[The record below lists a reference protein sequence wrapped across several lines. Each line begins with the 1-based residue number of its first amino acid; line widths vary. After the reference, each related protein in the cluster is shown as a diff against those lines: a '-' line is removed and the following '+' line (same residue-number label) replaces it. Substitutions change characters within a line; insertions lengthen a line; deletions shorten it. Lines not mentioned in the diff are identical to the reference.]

1 MVCPVCIIFVQT
13 EHMKGKI
20 EIPKFSWWDWFLI
33 VGFISV
39 SVAVSVLKGNFS
51 VLSFIAGTCSV
62 LCVIFGVKGS
72 VLNFLFGF
80 LGSCIQGYMA
90 LRSGLYANAVLFLLY
105 NVPMQFVGWAQWRKR
120 ALGGGSEGI
129 KTRWMSWPQRALLII
144 LSTAAVWGISRLLL
158 KTDDPQPVSDAL
170 AMTVAVGAQFLLTFA
185 FIEQWF
191 MWIVVNGANLVMW
204 AIAATRGVQF
214 APIMVVQYVF
224 YMMNSIY
231 GIVWWS
237 KMSKKA

>member
-1 MVCPVCIIFVQT
+1 M
-13 EHMKGKI
+13 
-20 EIPKFSWWDWFLI
+20 SNRI
-33 VGFISV
+33 VLGIDI
-39 SVAVSVLKGNFS
+39 G
-51 VLSFIAGTCSV
+51 GT
-62 LCVIFGVKGS
+62 
-72 VLNFLFGF
+72 N
-80 LGSCIQGYMA
+80 
-90 LRSGLYANAVLFLLY
+90 LRMGLVDEAYQLTRFERF
-105 NVPMQFVGWAQWRKR
+105 PSQET
-120 ALGGGSEGI
+120 LGGGSEGI
-129 KTRWMSWPQRALLII
+129 KTRWMSWPQRVLLIV
-144 LSTAAVWGISRLLL
+144 LSAAAVWGISRLLL

>member
-1 MVCPVCIIFVQT
+1 MATIKDKTMYVCSECGFDSPKWSGKCPSCGMWNT
-13 EHMKGKI
+13 MK
-20 EIPKFSWWDWFLI
+20 EM
-33 VGFISV
+33 
-39 SVAVSVLKGNFS
+39 
-51 VLSFIAGTCSV
+51 T
-62 LCVIFGVKGS
+62 VKAQATQS
-72 VLNFLFGF
+72 ATVT
-80 LGSCIQGYMA
+80 A
-90 LRSGLYANAVLFLLY
+90 RKEASG
-105 NVPMQFVGWAQWRKR
+105 
-120 ALGGGSEGI
+120 
-129 KTRWMSWPQRALLII
+129 
-144 LSTAAVWGISRLLL
+144 

>member
-1 MVCPVCIIFVQT
+1 MSG
-13 EHMKGKI
+13 KNKI
-20 EIPKFSWWDWFLI
+20 EIPRFSWWDWFLI

-39 SVAVSVLKGNFS
+39 SVAVSVLRGNFS

-120 ALGGGSEGI
+120 MLGGGSEGI
-129 KTRWMSWPQRALLII
+129 KTRWMSWPQRALLIV

-158 KTDDPQPVSDAL
+158 KTADPQPVSDAL

>member
-1 MVCPVCIIFVQT
+1 MSLD
-13 EHMKGKI
+13 EWSK
-20 EIPKFSWWDWFLI
+20 
-33 VGFISV
+33 
-39 SVAVSVLKGNFS
+39 
-51 VLSFIAGTCSV
+51 
-62 LCVIFGVKGS
+62 KGS
-72 VLNFLFGF
+72 VDVCCGADVNDQDRVVWGSANEATVILGVQNCLPESSKVAVPGNGKQAARIQSRYINSLLVKKFAAGTLFTGQMDKINIMKGNATLKWGIPF
-80 LGSCIQGYMA
+80 TLRPKSLQGYA
-90 LRSGLYANAVLFLLY
+90 CYQPVAITLIVLS
-105 NVPMQFVGWAQWRKR
+105 A
-120 ALGGGSEGI
+120 
-129 KTRWMSWPQRALLII
+129 
-144 LSTAAVWGISRLLL
+144 AAVWGISRLLL